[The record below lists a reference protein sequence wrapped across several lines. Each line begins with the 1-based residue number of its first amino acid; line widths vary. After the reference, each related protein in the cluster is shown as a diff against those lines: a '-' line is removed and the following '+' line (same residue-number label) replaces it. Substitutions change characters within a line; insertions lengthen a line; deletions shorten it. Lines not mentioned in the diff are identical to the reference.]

1 MDYLYHILII
11 CLIYSIF
18 AQSLNLELGFTGL
31 YNFGHIAFFGIGAY
45 ASALLSLKGVSI
57 PVAMIM
63 AMAIAGIFGG
73 LFSIPSLRLSGDY
86 FGIATFVFAEMVHL
100 IFLNERDLTG
110 GPMGLPG
117 IPRPDWIGSGITS
130 LPLFLVFAFFAAFA
144 TFLSLR
150 RITNSPYGRALKVI
164 REDEFVA
171 QALGKNTF
179 IIKTKTIIVG
189 SIFAGLAGALWA
201 HYITYISPSDFTLQ
215 ETILVLLCVVLGG
228 KGTNFGPVIGAFAI
242 IFFGEFIRFIPIPSG
257 YTRFV
262 APSQGMVYGFILI
275 VMMLK
280 RPQGIISE
288 ARRSPEKNA

>member
-18 AQSLNLELGFTGL
+18 AMSLNLELGFTGL

-45 ASALLSLKGVSI
+45 TSALLSLKGISI
-57 PVAMIM
+57 PVTMIIAM
-63 AMAIAGIFGG
+63 AMAGISGAV
-73 LFSIPSLRLSGDY
+73 FSIPALRLSGDY
-86 FGIATFVFAEMVHL
+86 FSIATFVFAEMVHL

-117 IPRPDWIGSGITS
+117 IPRPDFIGSGIES
-130 LPLFLVFAFFAAFA
+130 LPLFLIFAFFAAFA
-144 TFLSLR
+144 TFLLLA

-171 QALGKNTF
+171 KALGKNTF

-189 SIFAGLAGALWA
+189 SIFAGLAGGLWA

-228 KGTNFGPVIGAFAI
+228 KGTNFGPVIGAFVI
-242 IFFGEFIRFIPIPSG
+242 IFFGECIRFIPIPSG

-262 APSQGMVYGFILI
+262 APFQGMVYGFVLI

-288 ARRSPEKNA
+288 AKRSMGKNA

>member
-1 MDYLYHILII
+1 MDYIYHILII

-57 PVAMIM
+57 PVAIMM
-63 AMAIAGIFGG
+63 AMTIAGISGG
-73 LFSIPSLRLSGDY
+73 LFSIPALRLSGDY

-144 TFLSLR
+144 TFLLLR

-257 YTRFV
+257 YIRFV
-262 APSQGMVYGFILI
+262 APFQGMVYGFILI

-288 ARRSPEKNA
+288 ARRSSPKNA

>member
-1 MDYLYHILII
+1 MAYLYHILII

-45 ASALLSLKGVSI
+45 TSALLSLGGVPI
-57 PVAMIM
+57 PASMMM
-63 AMAIAGIFGG
+63 AMAAAGMAGA
-73 LFSIPSLRLSGDY
+73 LFSIPALRLSGDY
-86 FGIATFVFAEMVHL
+86 FGIATFVFAEMAHL
-100 IFLNERDLTG
+100 IFLNERDLTS
-110 GPMGLPG
+110 GPMGLPN
-117 IPRPDWIGSGITS
+117 IPRPEWIGSGVDS
-130 LPLFLVFAFFAAFA
+130 LPLFMGFAFLTAVVCFV
-144 TFLSLR
+144 LLR
-150 RITNSPYGRALKVI
+150 KITNSPYGRALKVI

-171 QALGKNTF
+171 QALGKNTRVMK
-179 IIKTKTIIVG
+179 IKTISVG
-189 SIFAGLAGALWA
+189 SMFAGLAGALWA

-228 KGTNFGPVIGAFAI
+228 KGTHWGPIVGSFAI
-242 IFFGEFIRFIPIPSG
+242 IFLGECIRFIPIPSE

-262 APSQGMVYGFILI
+262 APAQGMIYGLILI

-288 ARRSPEKNA
+288 ERRAIDTHA

>member
-1 MDYLYHILII
+1 MDYLYHILIV

-18 AQSLNLELGFTGL
+18 ALSLNLELGFTGL

-45 ASALLSLKGVSI
+45 ASALLSLGGV
-57 PVAMIM
+57 PVPLAMLM
-63 AMAIAGIFGG
+63 AMAIAGIAGG
-73 LFSIPSLRLSGDY
+73 FLAIPTLRLSGDY
-86 FGIATFVFAEMVHL
+86 FGIATLVFAEMVHL
-100 IFLNERDLTG
+100 LFLNERDITR
-110 GPMGLPG
+110 GPMGIPD
-117 IPRPDWIGSGITS
+117 IPRPGWIDSGVAS
-130 LPLFLVFAFFAAFA
+130 LPLFLVIAFFAAVA
-144 TFLSLR
+144 TFVLLR

-171 QALGKNTF
+171 QALGKNTTL
-179 IIKTKTIIVG
+179 IKTKTIIVG
-189 SIFAGLAGALWA
+189 SIFAGLAGVLWA

-228 KGTNFGPVIGAFAI
+228 KGTHLGPVIGAFVI

-257 YTRFV
+257 YTKFV
-262 APSQGMVYGFILI
+262 APFQGMAYGFILI

-288 ARRSPEKNA
+288 SRSYTGKNA